1 MIMALPAAL
10 EELVDQFAKLPGI
23 GRKTA
28 QRLAMY
34 LLRGSREDAVVLAK
48 AVVGV
53 KDRIKLCS
61 ECGNMTEEDP
71 CEICRS
77 PKRERG
83 VICVVEESGDILLLE
98 STGEYNGLYHVLG
111 GVLSPL
117 DGVGPEDLRM
127 KELEERVKKGVRE
140 VIVATNPSTE
150 GDTTALY
157 IAKILKPLGVKVS
170 RIARGVPVGSDLE
183 HVDQVTLTRALEGR
197 GEM

>member
-1 MIMALPAAL
+1 MMALPLAL
-10 EELVDQFAKLPGI
+10 EELVDQLSRLPGI

-34 LLRGSREDAVVLAK
+34 LMRGSREDAVALAK

-53 KDRIKLCS
+53 KDRISLCS

-71 CEICRS
+71 CEFCRS
-77 PKRERG
+77 PKRDRS
-83 VICVVEESGDILLLE
+83 VICVVEEAGDILLLE
-98 STGEYNGLYHVLG
+98 STGQFNGLYHVLG

-117 DGVGPEDLRM
+117 DGVGPEDLRLG
-127 KELEERVKKGVRE
+127 ELEKRVKDGVKE
-140 VIVATNPSTE
+140 VIVATNPNVE

-157 IAKILKPLGVKVS
+157 IAKILKPLKIKVT

-197 GEM
+197 GDI